1 MLKAAGCLCILAGC
15 IGWGG
20 NKILDEKRRI
30 RNMQELIRIIRR
42 IQNEIDYGKHTL
54 PEICLI
60 LSEYSREPFRECFQ
74 SIYERTGR
82 QDDVCLE
89 QIWMQETIRCMQTA
103 YLQDEEQEILR
114 NLPRNL
120 GLQEGKHQAESIGQS
135 MDLLIRKCRQAE
147 EAYENKA
154 RMIFSLS
161 ILTGVFLVILL
172 L

>member
-1 MLKAAGCLCILAGC
+1 MLKAAGCLCILVGC

-20 NKILDEKRRI
+20 NKIRDEKRRI
-30 RNMQELIRIIRR
+30 RNMQELVRIIRR

-60 LSEYSREPFRECFQ
+60 LSEYSREPFRECFK

-82 QDDVCLE
+82 QDDGGLE

-114 NLPRNL
+114 NLPQNL
-120 GLQEGKHQAESIGQS
+120 GLQGSIRRRVSDSLWICLSGNA
-135 MDLLIRKCRQAE
+135 DRQKKPMRIKPE
-147 EAYENKA
+147 
-154 RMIFSLS
+154 
-161 ILTGVFLVILL
+161 
-172 L
+172 